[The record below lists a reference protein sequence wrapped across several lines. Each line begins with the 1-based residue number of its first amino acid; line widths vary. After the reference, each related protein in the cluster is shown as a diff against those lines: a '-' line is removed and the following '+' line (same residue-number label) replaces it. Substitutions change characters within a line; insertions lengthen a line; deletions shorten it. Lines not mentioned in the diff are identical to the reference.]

1 MKKIIVGFFLF
12 TCVLSLMAQ
21 DQDSVKIYGYV
32 TDFDNRPLDRV
43 SVRIKNKNF
52 ENIYETLTDV
62 NGHYSLNVLKD
73 TYYCLYAIKPSDYG
87 KTKLEYWAWNVPAY
101 NDLKIDPQYERME
114 LYGLN
119 VFEPQVGPWNT
130 YMIYFRPMS
139 LTKGLALRESGEVS
153 QDTIDIA
160 PKSIKK
166 DELTI
171 SINDKICE
179 VVSINKIL
187 EYARDAYMYGYL
199 VQVKKPDKP
208 TKSKE
213 RYDKI
218 TIILKSVKTGDTGK
232 AECFFKIIE

>member
-1 MKKIIVGFFLF
+1 MKKIIVGVFLI
-12 TCVLSLMAQ
+12 TCTLSLMAQ
-21 DQDSVKIYGYV
+21 DSVRISGYV
-32 TDFDNRPLDRV
+32 TDFENCPLDSV

-52 ENIYETLTDV
+52 ENIYETLTDA
-62 NGHYSLNVLKD
+62 NGYYSLEVQKGL
-73 TYYCLYAIKPSDYG
+73 YYCLYAIKSSDYG

-139 LTKGLALRESGEVS
+139 LTKGLALRESGEMNP
-153 QDTIDIA
+153 DTIDIA

-166 DELTI
+166 EELEI
-171 SINDKICE
+171 RINDEICE

-187 EYARDAYMYGYL
+187 EYARDAYMFGYL
-199 VQVKKPDKP
+199 VQVKKPEKT
-208 TKSKE
+208 TKTNE

-218 TIILKSVKTGDTGK
+218 TIVLKSEETGDTGK
-232 AECFFKIIE
+232 AECFFIEND